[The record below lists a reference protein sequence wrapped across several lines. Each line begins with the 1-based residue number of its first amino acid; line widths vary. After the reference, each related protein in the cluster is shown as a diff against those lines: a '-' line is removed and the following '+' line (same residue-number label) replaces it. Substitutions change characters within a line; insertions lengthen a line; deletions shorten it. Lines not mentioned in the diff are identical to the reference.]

1 MNQLRYCYN
10 SSNEQVVYKWILF
23 IISPLLGLVYSIR
36 NLNTKSS
43 RVIFSL
49 FCLFF
54 GLAFTVSDVR
64 TEGSPDGVSYR
75 LLFESYVGLGE
86 VQYVWKVQDFLTFSG
101 SVKDIYVDTVAYVVS
116 RFTDNYHIF
125 FMVIAI
131 VFACFQLK
139 TLKYQTK
146 SKNYSYN
153 IVCLFLLF
161 LFTFV
166 SIKNINGL
174 RFWTAYWVTCLCLFK
189 LILDKKYHYFIL
201 IALLPTIHASYV
213 TVWILLGIYY
223 LSARFSRLWTIL
235 LILSLFLGNL
245 SLSLIQENAYYAPD
259 FLSRFV
265 DYYASEKTVEKINAV
280 GSGFYMLDRI
290 FPIIVNVYL
299 NIMLLMINRSRDKI
313 KQYSTKNLLAFTVIV
328 VSFSN
333 FVMPIPSLGKR
344 FMILSYPLIA
354 YLWLN
359 VFGVYKYKRYVY
371 LMPIVFFMSIYHLLE
386 SYISNVDP
394 LFYITSPIID
404 FFLYI

>member
-23 IISPLLGLVYSIR
+23 IISPLLGLVYSIK
-36 NLNTKSS
+36 NINTKSS
-43 RVIFSL
+43 RLIFFL

-64 TEGSPDGVSYR
+64 TEGSPDGISYR

-86 VQYVWKVQDFLTFSG
+86 VQYVWKIQDFLTFSG

-131 VFACFQLK
+131 VFAFFQLK
-139 TLKYQTK
+139 TLKYLTK

-201 IALLPTIHASYV
+201 IALLPAIHASYV

-223 LSARFSRLWTIL
+223 LSGRFSRLWTIL
-235 LILSLFLGNL
+235 LILSLFLGNF

-265 DYYASEKTVEKINAV
+265 DYYSSEKTVEKINAV

-359 VFGVYKYKRYVY
+359 VFGVYKYKRYIY